1 LGPVSGSDANIFRT
15 LISRSDPSKSRFV
28 GYFFAPILL
37 LWRKLLCG
45 GWGNHRELQGFLMQA
60 EAVVNKSL
68 PQNWFLLSF
77 HLAMAPKLCFMLMAF
92 AAVQPKAEEYYGNL
106 RIDIWECMG
115 HNAMMWL
122 ACTEGGTGFSLLG
135 LRKNKREVHS
145 FKTLNSFKVVEASD
159 LISWSDF

>member
-1 LGPVSGSDANIFRT
+1 VEDGEI
-15 LISRSDPSKSRFV
+15 KE
-28 GYFFAPILL
+28 
-37 LWRKLLCG
+37 
-45 GWGNHRELQGFLMQA
+45 ELQGFLMQA
-60 EAVVNKSL
+60 EAVVDKSL

-77 HLAMAPKLCFMLMAF
+77 HLVMAPKRCFMLMAF

-122 ACTEGGTGFSLLG
+122 DCAEGGTGFSLLG

-145 FKTLNSFKVVEASD
+145 FETLNSFKVVEASD
-159 LISWSDF
+159 LNLLVTLFKNSSKKLLSQFVKIPTPFFLACICSLPCKL

>member
-1 LGPVSGSDANIFRT
+1 VEDGEI
-15 LISRSDPSKSRFV
+15 KE
-28 GYFFAPILL
+28 
-37 LWRKLLCG
+37 
-45 GWGNHRELQGFLMQA
+45 ELQGFLMQA

-77 HLAMAPKLCFMLMAF
+77 HLALAPKRCFMLMAF

-122 ACTEGGTGFSLLG
+122 ACTEGGHWIFPPGP
-135 LRKNKREVHS
+135 KKKQKRSS
-145 FKTLNSFKVVEASD
+145 FFQNSP
-159 LISWSDF
+159 